1 MAFCSQCGSAVE
13 GKFCAKCGAPTGP
26 APEVSPSPQPA
37 GAQTGPAAQT
47 GMEEN
52 LASALCYLLGL
63 LTGVLFLV
71 LEPYNKN
78 RTVRFHAFQA
88 IFLHV
93 GGIAAFIGIAIVTG
107 IFHLVPFLGTI
118 FAAILYPAVSLGF
131 FVLWLALMYK
141 AYNRERWVLPIIGEF
156 AEKQV

>member
-1 MAFCSQCGSAVE
+1 MAFCSKCGSAVE
-13 GKFCAKCGAPTGP
+13 GKFCAQCGAPTGP

-37 GAQTGPAAQT
+37 GTQA

-52 LASALCYLLGL
+52 VASALCYVLGL

-71 LEPYNKN
+71 LAPYNKN
-78 RTVRFHAFQA
+78 KTVRFHAFQA
-88 IFLHV
+88 VFLHI
-93 GGIAAFIGIAIVTG
+93 GGIVAFIGISIVTG
-107 IFHLVPFLGTI
+107 IFHLVPFLGSI

>member
-13 GKFCAKCGAPTGP
+13 NKFCAQCGAAAGSAPAVSPPP
-26 APEVSPSPQPA
+26 AP
-37 GAQTGPAAQT
+37 PAAQA
-47 GMEEN
+47 GLEEN

-78 RTVRFHAFQA
+78 KTVRFHAFQA

-107 IFHLVPFLGTI
+107 IFHFVPFLGTI
-118 FAAILYPAVSLGF
+118 FAAILYPALSLGF

-141 AYNRERWVLPIIGEF
+141 AYSRERWVLPVIGEF

>member
-1 MAFCSQCGSAVE
+1 MPFCSQCGAAVE
-13 GKFCAKCGAPTGP
+13 GKFCAQC
-26 APEVSPSPQPA
+26 
-37 GAQTGPAAQT
+37 GAQTGSAPTAGPPPAPAAQA

-78 RTVRFHAFQA
+78 RNIRFHAFQS

-93 GGIAAFIGIAIVTG
+93 GGIAAFIGVAIVAG
-107 IFHLVPFLGTI
+107 IFHFVPFLGAI

-131 FVLWLALMYK
+131 FILWLMLMYK